1 MENKDFNNYIKK
13 IGNNM
18 DNIYNAFYLWKN
30 LQNAKHNIIYNRYK
44 YFWGIT
50 ISSVQLF
57 WLLGIPK
64 LFEESKKGQ
73 KKVISIPFL
82 LEFIPEGEDKEK
94 IKKEIDDQ
102 KPILKNL
109 KEWRNK
115 ILAHQDKIVA
125 DNIKDFYK
133 KYPIKGEQTEK
144 LLSSIAKII
153 GMIES
158 TTTNHS
164 ILYSFGF
171 FKEGSKRDLD
181 GIISKLSKDL
191 GVFKRT

>member
-1 MENKDFNNYIKK
+1 MKNKDFDNYIKR
-13 IGNNM
+13 IGNNV

-30 LQNAKHNIIYNRYK
+30 LQNAKYNTIYNRYK
-44 YFWGIT
+44 YFLGIT
-50 ISSVQLF
+50 ISSVQLN

-64 LFEESKKGQ
+64 LFEEPKKE
-73 KKVISIPFL
+73 KNEVISIPFL
-82 LEFIPEGEDKEK
+82 LKFIPEGEDKEK
-94 IKKEIDDQ
+94 IKKEIDNQ
-102 KPILKNL
+102 KLVLKNF
-109 KEWRNK
+109 KKWRNK

-133 KYPIKGEQTEK
+133 KYPIKGGQTEK

-164 ILYSFGF
+164 TFYSYYR
-171 FKEGSKRDLD
+171 FKEESKQDLD
-181 GIISKLSKDL
+181 AIMGKLIKS
-191 GVFKRT
+191 

>member
-1 MENKDFNNYIKK
+1 MKNEDFNNYIKML
-13 IGNNM
+13 GNNV

-30 LQNAKHNIIYNRYK
+30 LQNAKYNTIYNRYK

-50 ISSVQLF
+50 ISSVQLN

-73 KKVISIPFL
+73 EEVISIPFL
-82 LEFIPEGEDKEK
+82 LKFIPDGQDKEK
-94 IKKEIDDQ
+94 IKKGIDEQ
-102 KPILKNL
+102 KPILKNF
-109 KEWRNK
+109 KKWRNK
-115 ILAHQDKIVA
+115 ILAHQDKIIA

-133 KYPIKGEQTEK
+133 KYPIEGEQTEK
-144 LLSSIAKII
+144 LLSSIAKIL

-164 ILYSFGF
+164 ILYSFSS

>member
-1 MENKDFNNYIKK
+1 MKNKDFNNYVKK
-13 IGNNM
+13 IGNNV

-30 LQNAKHNIIYNRYK
+30 LQNAKYNTIYNRYK

-50 ISSVQLF
+50 ISSVQLN

-64 LFEESKKGQ
+64 LFEEPKKE
-73 KKVISIPFL
+73 KNEVVSIPFL
-82 LEFIPEGEDKEK
+82 LKFIPEGEDKEK
-94 IKKEIDDQ
+94 IKKEIDNQ
-102 KPILKNL
+102 KPILKNF
-109 KEWRNK
+109 KKWRNK

-133 KYPIKGEQTEK
+133 KYPIKGEQIEK
-144 LLSSIAKII
+144 LLSSIAKIL

-158 TTTNHS
+158 ITTNHS
-164 ILYSFGF
+164 IIYSFSS

>member
-1 MENKDFNNYIKK
+1 MKNKDFDNYIKR
-13 IGNNM
+13 IGNNV

-30 LQNAKHNIIYNRYK
+30 LQNAKYNSIYNRYK
-44 YFWGIT
+44 YFWGIA
-50 ISSVQLF
+50 ISSVQLN

-64 LFEESKKGQ
+64 LFEESKNEKNE
-73 KKVISIPFL
+73 VISIPFL
-82 LEFIPEGEDKEK
+82 LKFIPKGEDKKK

-102 KPILKNL
+102 KPILENFK
-109 KEWRNK
+109 KWRNK
-115 ILAHQDKIVA
+115 ILAHQDKFVA

-133 KYPIKGEQTEK
+133 KNPIKGVQVEK

-164 ILYSFGF
+164 TFYSYYR
-171 FKEGSKRDLD
+171 FKEESKQNLD
-181 GIISKLSKDL
+181 DIIAELSKDIEA
-191 GVFKRT
+191 FK